1 MSFRQQY
8 KVKTFGFGDT
18 DKGRFIRTKKHEET
32 RKTQRAATFN
42 KNRVIS
48 NSAESISQSKVVEDR
63 MTKLL
68 KWKVERERRRTLE
81 QLKKKP
87 PFVVGVVHHKL
98 CSPIRKDH
106 SADSIMTCE
115 KTRNQATHTP
125 LSSFNE
131 RVTKATEERLMNKTL
146 TKKITKDSL
155 RNPSVTNKEEKCQ
168 KMDVQAYTPANC
180 KFKTPTGLVQVPL
193 FCTVAITSMSP
204 AKINEL
210 ISSPSRISRANRKT
224 GTAEFNVE
232 PVINMEG
239 DISTN
244 DKKSDTDYA
253 ESSSLIKGAFYD
265 EEKIF
270 NSSNNN
276 RGNNDNEIKFSDD
289 NTIHNSK
296 EYNKEVYNSDKE
308 VFSSSNNNISMSLKS
323 DSPNEPVF
331 FSPYIVSSRGKSNA
345 RKEQQL
351 KRGFSLGHSP
361 STDVPT
367 KDTVM
372 KNLNIS
378 VEEEAHT
385 AQYFQFLLNREIT
398 RLNEL
403 CKKWTEIKAKP
414 ETTEDGKYE
423 ISQTI
428 GQTNLLISKKF
439 ERFCGLVADCETGKG
454 EMLVTCKDLQGFWD
468 MMYIEVKKCDSQF
481 EKLETLCSQGWKK
494 EELPVGKSIAKKKS
508 TVKRN
513 VFTKSSSI
521 KAFLAKKKQRMSRE
535 IKHNRDM
542 KEVEVTNNQILSN
555 KYGKDESFYVKYKT
569 RKSMSSTPNQKDY
582 APMKDDK
589 RLSPLQKV
597 RFSETFKKIKS
608 PLIRMEVSEECE
620 TPEVHLDDTISYV
633 NSDQTPGKSI
643 LKPSKNGSVA
653 ESHMK
658 STNKVNFD
666 DHIVLNE
673 VPIDEETQTKM
684 DLAAALSRIDSFN
697 FDNHELQKHVSISN
711 KQEIMKQDESIR
723 VLRNR
728 TVTAIGTPIAKRKAL
743 KEMSTAIQ
751 ESEHKENKPLSGRRR
766 KSFIQGSINEENKM
780 NLHSL
785 IDNTSLEESNVRRR
799 STRNVKFLG
808 MDIMDGQ

>member
-1 MSFRQQY
+1 
-8 KVKTFGFGDT
+8 
-18 DKGRFIRTKKHEET
+18 
-32 RKTQRAATFN
+32 
-42 KNRVIS
+42 
-48 NSAESISQSKVVEDR
+48 
-63 MTKLL
+63 
-68 KWKVERERRRTLE
+68 
-81 QLKKKP
+81 
-87 PFVVGVVHHKL
+87 
-98 CSPIRKDH
+98 
-106 SADSIMTCE
+106 
-115 KTRNQATHTP
+115 
-125 LSSFNE
+125 
-131 RVTKATEERLMNKTL
+131 
-146 TKKITKDSL
+146 
-155 RNPSVTNKEEKCQ
+155 
-168 KMDVQAYTPANC
+168 
-180 KFKTPTGLVQVPL
+180 
-193 FCTVAITSMSP
+193 MSP

-210 ISSPSRISRANRKT
+210 ISSPSRISRANRET
-224 GTAEFNVE
+224 GTPEFNVE
-232 PVINMEG
+232 PVVNME
-239 DISTN
+239 
-244 DKKSDTDYA
+244 
-253 ESSSLIKGAFYD
+253 GAFYD

-276 RGNNDNEIKFSDD
+276 SSNNDKEIKFNNDNI
-289 NTIHNSK
+289 IHNSK
-296 EYNKEVYNSDKE
+296 EYNKEVHNSDKE
-308 VFSSSNNNISMSLKS
+308 VFSFSNNNISMSLKS

-331 FSPYIVSSRGKSNA
+331 FSPYIVSSCGKSNA

-414 ETTEDGKYE
+414 ETTEGGQYE

-555 KYGKDESFYVKYKT
+555 KYGKDESFYIKYKT
-569 RKSMSSTPNQKDY
+569 RKFMSSTLNQKDY
-582 APMKDDK
+582 APIKDDK
-589 RLSPLQKV
+589 RLSLLQKV
-597 RFSETFKKIKS
+597 RLSETFKKIKS
-608 PLIRMEVSEECE
+608 PLIRMEVSEECK
-620 TPEVHLDDTISYV
+620 TPES
-633 NSDQTPGKSI
+633 
-643 LKPSKNGSVA
+643 GSVA
-653 ESHMK
+653 ESRMK

-684 DLAAALSRIDSFN
+684 DLAAALSRIDN
-697 FDNHELQKHVSISN
+697 DTNLNTLKKELQKHDSLRN
-711 KQEIMKQDESIR
+711 KQEIMEQDESIR

-728 TVTAIGTPIAKRKAL
+728 TVTAIGTPIAKRKGL

-766 KSFIQGSINEENKM
+766 KSFIKGSINEEEKM

-785 IDNTSLEESNVRRR
+785 IDNKSLEERNARRR
-799 STRNVKFLG
+799 CTRNVKFLESEYSDCETSKPVLPITPHIRRSRAQSSDRKTRSIITEDLISWETPEKRNYVLCFLCILICMSLKMLYLHMFVLEFQLQNG
-808 MDIMDGQ
+808 LEGLKI

>member
-1 MSFRQQY
+1 
-8 KVKTFGFGDT
+8 
-18 DKGRFIRTKKHEET
+18 
-32 RKTQRAATFN
+32 
-42 KNRVIS
+42 
-48 NSAESISQSKVVEDR
+48 
-63 MTKLL
+63 
-68 KWKVERERRRTLE
+68 
-81 QLKKKP
+81 
-87 PFVVGVVHHKL
+87 
-98 CSPIRKDH
+98 
-106 SADSIMTCE
+106 
-115 KTRNQATHTP
+115 
-125 LSSFNE
+125 
-131 RVTKATEERLMNKTL
+131 
-146 TKKITKDSL
+146 
-155 RNPSVTNKEEKCQ
+155 
-168 KMDVQAYTPANC
+168 
-180 KFKTPTGLVQVPL
+180 
-193 FCTVAITSMSP
+193 MSP

-210 ISSPSRISRANRKT
+210 ISSPSRISRANRET
-224 GTAEFNVE
+224 GTPEFNVE
-232 PVINMEG
+232 PVVNMEG

-276 RGNNDNEIKFSDD
+276 SSNNDKEIKFNNDNI
-289 NTIHNSK
+289 IHNSK
-296 EYNKEVYNSDKE
+296 EYNKEVHNSDKE
-308 VFSSSNNNISMSLKS
+308 VFSFSNNNISMSLKS

-331 FSPYIVSSRGKSNA
+331 FSPYIVSSCGKSNA

-414 ETTEDGKYE
+414 ETTEDGQYE
-423 ISQTI
+423 INQTI

-555 KYGKDESFYVKYKT
+555 KYGKDESFYIKYKT
-569 RKSMSSTPNQKDY
+569 RKFMYSTLNRKDY
-582 APMKDDK
+582 APIKDDK
-589 RLSPLQKV
+589 RLSLLQKV
-597 RFSETFKKIKS
+597 CLSETFKKIKS
-608 PLIRMEVSEECE
+608 PLIRMEVSEECK

-643 LKPSKNGSVA
+643 LKPLKSGSVA
-653 ESHMK
+653 ESRMK

-697 FDNHELQKHVSISN
+697 FDSHGEVIIRAERKLIFNDNSSDESEEDIGHFKWKNSITPSATALPRSELVKNLSTPSPRRSLRRQNTFDESDEILHKTSPLKEIADDTNLNTLKKELQKHVSISK
-711 KQEIMKQDESIR
+711 KQEIMEQDESIR

-766 KSFIQGSINEENKM
+766 KSFIKGSINEEEKM

-785 IDNTSLEESNVRRR
+785 IDNKSLEERNARRR
-799 STRNVKFLG
+799 CTRNVKFLESEYSDCETSKPVLPITPHIRRSRAQSSDRKTRSIITEDLISWETPEKPSKRIRRSQNKKRDRSFDFMWLEFCRFLRADVCCFVSANSLVG
-808 MDIMDGQ
+808 RYPGDGYGFISIVVFSGF

>member
-1 MSFRQQY
+1 
-8 KVKTFGFGDT
+8 
-18 DKGRFIRTKKHEET
+18 
-32 RKTQRAATFN
+32 
-42 KNRVIS
+42 
-48 NSAESISQSKVVEDR
+48 
-63 MTKLL
+63 
-68 KWKVERERRRTLE
+68 
-81 QLKKKP
+81 
-87 PFVVGVVHHKL
+87 
-98 CSPIRKDH
+98 
-106 SADSIMTCE
+106 
-115 KTRNQATHTP
+115 
-125 LSSFNE
+125 
-131 RVTKATEERLMNKTL
+131 
-146 TKKITKDSL
+146 
-155 RNPSVTNKEEKCQ
+155 
-168 KMDVQAYTPANC
+168 
-180 KFKTPTGLVQVPL
+180 
-193 FCTVAITSMSP
+193 
-204 AKINEL
+204 
-210 ISSPSRISRANRKT
+210 
-224 GTAEFNVE
+224 
-232 PVINMEG
+232 MEG

-276 RGNNDNEIKFSDD
+276 SSNNDKEIKFNNDNI
-289 NTIHNSK
+289 IHNSK
-296 EYNKEVYNSDKE
+296 EYNKEVHNSDKE
-308 VFSSSNNNISMSLKS
+308 VFSFSNNNISMSLKS

-521 KAFLAKKKQRMSRE
+521 KAFLAKKKQRMSQE
-535 IKHNRDM
+535 IKHNCDM
-542 KEVEVTNNQILSN
+542 KEVE
-555 KYGKDESFYVKYKT
+555 
-569 RKSMSSTPNQKDY
+569 SMSSTPNQKDY

-608 PLIRMEVSEECE
+608 PLIRMEVSEECK

-697 FDNHELQKHVSISN
+697 FDSHGEVIIRAERKLIFNDNSSDESEEDIGHFKSKNSITPSATVLPRSELVKNLSTPPPRRSLRRQNTFDKSDEILHKTSPLKEIADDTNLNTLKKELQKHVSISK
-711 KQEIMKQDESIR
+711 KQEIMEQDESIR

-766 KSFIQGSINEENKM
+766 KSFIKGSINEEEKM

-785 IDNTSLEESNVRRR
+785 IDNT
-799 STRNVKFLG
+799 KK
-808 MDIMDGQ
+808 